1 MVPFACHL
9 TRSHISNIAC
19 VPSTLRLDSN
29 ADWQTEY
36 NRIHLQMQITHTNTV
51 YLSHRERQR
60 ESANESAQV
69 EPIGGDVESARQSM
83 EAKER
88 ERG

>member
-1 MVPFACHL
+1 MYPLACHL
-9 TRSHISNIAC
+9 TRSHISYIAC

-29 ADWQTEY
+29 ANWKAEY

-60 ESANESAQV
+60 EGERAHKLSQLEAMWRV
-69 EPIGGDVESARQSM
+69 RQG
-83 EAKER
+83 KV
-88 ERG
+88 